1 MKSWKL
7 SPPVAET
14 CCEAAQRGRHLQLV
28 KPAIKTIVS
37 PTSIKCLTLPMVYL
51 TLVLTNLI
59 QSYFRF
65 YDYVPQMQSVI
76 LRINE
81 YVMSTRARESDR
93 VCY

>member
-1 MKSWKL
+1 
-7 SPPVAET
+7 
-14 CCEAAQRGRHLQLV
+14 
-28 KPAIKTIVS
+28 
-37 PTSIKCLTLPMVYL
+37 MVYL